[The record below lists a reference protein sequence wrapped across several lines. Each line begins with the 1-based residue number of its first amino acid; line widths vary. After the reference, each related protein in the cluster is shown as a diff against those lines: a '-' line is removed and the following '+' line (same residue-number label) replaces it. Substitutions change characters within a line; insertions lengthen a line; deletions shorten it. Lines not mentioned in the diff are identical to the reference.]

1 VRDAHP
7 RVGGVIGVSMTSFA
21 VAEIGYDERDYDN
34 WLVTLVQASER
45 LDVLQ
50 TVVNELRRLCER
62 EDVVQSRQVMEVL
75 ERHGA
80 IT

>member
-1 VRDAHP
+1 M
-7 RVGGVIGVSMTSFA
+7 SMTSLA

-34 WLVTLVQASER
+34 WLVTPVQASER

-50 TVVNELRRLCER
+50 TFVNELRRLCER
-62 EDVVQSRQVMEVL
+62 EDVVQSRQVMELL

>member
-1 VRDAHP
+1 
-7 RVGGVIGVSMTSFA
+7 
-21 VAEIGYDERDYDN
+21 
-34 WLVTLVQASER
+34 VTLVQASER

-75 ERHGA
+75 ELHGA

>member
-1 VRDAHP
+1 M
-7 RVGGVIGVSMTSFA
+7 SMTSFA
-21 VAEIGYDERDYDN
+21 VAEIGCDERDYDN
-34 WLVTLVQASER
+34 WLATLTQASAR

-50 TVVNELRRLCER
+50 TVVTELHRLCER
-62 EDVVQSRQVMEVL
+62 EDIVQSRQVMEVL

>member
-1 VRDAHP
+1 VTAM
-7 RVGGVIGVSMTSFA
+7 SMTSFA
-21 VAEIGYDERDYDN
+21 VAEIGSDERDYDN
-34 WLVTLVQASER
+34 WLATLTQASER

-50 TVVNELRRLCER
+50 TVVTELRRLCQR
-62 EDVVQSRQVMEVL
+62 EDVVQSGQVMEVL

>member
-1 VRDAHP
+1 M
-7 RVGGVIGVSMTSFA
+7 SMTSFA
-21 VAEIGYDERDYDN
+21 VAEIGCDERDYDN
-34 WLVTLVQASER
+34 WLATLTQASAR

-50 TVVNELRRLCER
+50 TVVTELRRLCER
-62 EDVVQSRQVMEVL
+62 EDIVQSRQVMEVL

>member
-1 VRDAHP
+1 
-7 RVGGVIGVSMTSFA
+7 VSRTSLA
-21 VAEIGYDERDYDN
+21 VAEIGYDDRDYDT
-34 WLVTLVQASER
+34 WLATLSQASAR

-62 EDVVQSRQVMEVL
+62 EDVVQSSQVIEVL
-75 ERHGA
+75 QRHGA